1 MKNIQPGEL
10 RGEYENFTS
19 LDEIDMIL
27 MAIAVDPREVV
38 YVWVG
43 LRTKVIAIEPC
54 CHDDKWTQTFTKWLK

>member
-27 MAIAVDPREVV
+27 MAIAVDWYEVV
-38 YVWVG
+38 YIWVA
-43 LRTKVIAIEPC
+43 LRTKVITIEPMYP
-54 CHDDKWTQTFTKWLK
+54 DDKWTQTFTKWLK